1 MKARTEATKFQ
12 VSNVK
17 RWIKSANEKPIE
29 KEELEFLEKKGDLI
43 PVVPKAR
50 TPLRRFIDKF
60 DILRLPSCLRDR
72 EVSDLPGLVLYSCN
86 ASWLT
91 FDREMN
97 ICTTIK
103 TLK

>member
-1 MKARTEATKFQ
+1 MKDRTEATKFQ

-17 RWIKSANEKPIE
+17 TWIKDANEKVIE
-29 KEELEFLEKKGDLI
+29 KEEQAFLDKDGDLI

-72 EVSDLPGLVLYSCN
+72 KVSICPVLS
-86 ASWLT
+86 SIHRIH
-91 FDREMN
+91 FG
-97 ICTTIK
+97 
-103 TLK
+103 